1 MKGKRERP
9 MKKGKVIQPPCFLP
23 LLKLCASFGDASS
36 LLSIVCTSTIVLFG
50 VSLYIYIYIYIGNID
65 LHFPVVVIYYVF
77 LLTIAFVE
85 NVENKLAF
93 VGCTKK
99 TSFCWKRINNL

>member
-1 MKGKRERP
+1 
-9 MKKGKVIQPPCFLP
+9 
-23 LLKLCASFGDASS
+23 
-36 LLSIVCTSTIVLFG
+36 VLFG
-50 VSLYIYIYIYIGNID
+50 VSLYIYIYIGNID
-65 LHFPVVVIYYVF
+65 LHFSVVVIYYVF

-99 TSFCWKRINNL
+99 QAFVGKE

>member
-1 MKGKRERP
+1 
-9 MKKGKVIQPPCFLP
+9 
-23 LLKLCASFGDASS
+23 
-36 LLSIVCTSTIVLFG
+36 
-50 VSLYIYIYIYIGNID
+50 
-65 LHFPVVVIYYVF
+65 VVIYYVF

-99 TSFCWKRINNL
+99 QAFVGKE